1 QGGTALALSATAAM
15 AGGLIGMIFL
25 AMAAPALAEL
35 ALQFGPAEYFLTALL
50 ALSLVAA
57 VVQGSVVKGLISG
70 GLGLMLATVG
80 SDVMTGHLRF
90 TFGWNPIEDGVPL
103 IQALV
108 GLFAV
113 TQAVVLAESDGAISR
128 LGKLAGGFW
137 QGVVTYFTSPWAITR
152 GCHRP
157 VRRCASG
164 GGTELGRAPRVER
177 RQAGVEASR
186 DVRRR
191 RSRGRDRVRDRD
203 QRVHARR
210 SRVHDRAGDPGQRRR
225 GGL

>member
-1 QGGTALALSATAAM
+1 TAILVNTPGDASNAATILDGYPMCERCQGGTALALSATPAM
-15 AGGLIGMIFL
+15 SGGLIGMIFL

-103 IQALV
+103 IQAL
-108 GLFAV
+108 
-113 TQAVVLAESDGAISR
+113 
-128 LGKLAGGFW
+128 
-137 QGVVTYFTSPWAITR
+137 
-152 GCHRP
+152 
-157 VRRCASG
+157 
-164 GGTELGRAPRVER
+164 
-177 RQAGVEASR
+177 
-186 DVRRR
+186 
-191 RSRGRDRVRDRD
+191 RSE
-203 QRVHARR
+203 ARR
-210 SRVHDRAGDPGQRRR
+210 VGKVHS
-225 GGL
+225 

>member
-1 QGGTALALSATAAM
+1 MGSVYKCSNYGGSITAILVNTPGDASNAATILDGYPMCERGQGGTALALSATAAM
-15 AGGLIGMIFL
+15 SGGLIGMIFL
-25 AMAAPALAEL
+25 AMAAPALAEF

-128 LGKLAGGFW
+128 LGQLSGGFLPGAVTHFPSPWGGTRGAAPAPFVGGVPAGG
-137 QGVVTYFTSPWAITR
+137 QSSP
-152 GCHRP
+152 RP
-157 VRRCASG
+157 LAWG
-164 GGTELGRAPRVER
+164 
-177 RQAGVEASR
+177 
-186 DVRRR
+186 
-191 RSRGRDRVRDRD
+191 
-203 QRVHARR
+203 
-210 SRVHDRAGDPGQRRR
+210 PGQ
-225 GGL
+225 